1 MQIIQESVMLD
12 TPTGKMRAV
21 VHRPTESGQY
31 PGLLFYSEIFQLT
44 GPILRSAAM
53 IAGHGYVVVAPE
65 VYHDHLPAGTV
76 LKYDDNDKETGN
88 RLKKE
93 TTMESFDQGA
103 QAVIDYLEKDQQ
115 CSGRL
120 ASMGFCLGGHLAF
133 RAALHPRIKAG
144 VCFYATDIHSSTLGK
159 NQPCDTFQRIKE
171 IQGEMLMIWGRQ
183 DPHIPPEGRLKVY
196 EKMTQEKLNFAWH
209 EFNGAHAFMRDEGDR
224 YNPSL
229 ARQCYGLAVDML
241 DRVLK

>member
-21 VHRPTESGQY
+21 VHRPTELGMY

-53 IAGHGYVVVAPE
+53 MAGHGYVVVAPE
-65 VYHDHLPAGTV
+65 VYHDHLPSGTV

-93 TTMESFDQGA
+93 TTLESFDQGA

-144 VCFYATDIHSSTLGK
+144 VCFYATDIHSCTLGK
-159 NQPCDTFQRIKE
+159 KQPCDTFQRMKE

-183 DPHIPPEGRLKVY
+183 DPHIPQEGRLKIY